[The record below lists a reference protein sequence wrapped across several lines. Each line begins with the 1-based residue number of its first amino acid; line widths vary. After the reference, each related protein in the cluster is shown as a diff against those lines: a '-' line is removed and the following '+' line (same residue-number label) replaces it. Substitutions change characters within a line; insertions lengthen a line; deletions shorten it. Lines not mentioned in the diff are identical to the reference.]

1 MSVKHLVSHLVEEV
15 VEVVVAYLPREE
27 TSLEV
32 EELQHKVEVPLWV
45 DVLVVLFALVAG
57 NGRRRVL

>member
-1 MSVKHLVSHLVEEV
+1 MSVKHLVSHIVEEV

-32 EELQHKVEVPLWV
+32 EELQRKVEVPLGV
-45 DVLVVLFALVAG
+45 DVLVVLFALVAIT
-57 NGRRRVL
+57 LAIS